1 MTMLDIVLAV
11 LAIIILVIGFFYTFN
26 ISKNTKYQTNG
37 YDTEINEKVQA
48 HPFIRNPI
56 FLTYIIAAVLV
67 IGYIVFRAV
76 TSQW

>member
-11 LAIIILVIGFFYTFN
+11 LGTIILITGLFYTFN

-37 YDTEINEKVQA
+37 YDTEVNPKVQD
-48 HPFIRNPI
+48 HPYTRNPI
-56 FLTYIIAAVLV
+56 FLTYIIAGVLI
-67 IGYIVFRAV
+67 IGYIIFRAL